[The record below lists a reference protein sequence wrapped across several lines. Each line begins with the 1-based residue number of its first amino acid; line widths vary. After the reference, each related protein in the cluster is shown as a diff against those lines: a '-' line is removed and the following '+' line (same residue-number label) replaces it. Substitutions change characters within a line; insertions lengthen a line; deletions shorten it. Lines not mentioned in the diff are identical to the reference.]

1 MALLRRS
8 ILVLLLICLGCSA
21 QSAPSAIDLRI
32 ERQVRSY
39 YSIPADVKILVS
51 APKPS
56 EFPNFDALTITFD
69 RGEKKQDFEFLL
81 SKDDKTLIR
90 MTRFDLNQDPYAE
103 LMRKI
108 NVSGRPTRGNKNAKV
123 VAVNYDDFE
132 CPFCSHMHQTLF
144 PELLKEYGDRV
155 EFIYKDFPLVEIHPW
170 AMHAAVDANCVAA
183 QSPEAYWDF
192 ADYIHANQQSV
203 NKVKDRDAEF
213 TELDRVTMLE
223 GQQHSLDAG
232 KLQSCVKAQNDDA
245 VKASMKEAETLGVE
259 ATPTLFVNG
268 EKLDGAR
275 PIAELR
281 AVFDRALEQAGIARA
296 SASRRAVRRRASSEQ
311 LIPTR
316 AATEGA
322 G

>member
-1 MALLRRS
+1 MKRRFLVALLRRS

-21 QSAPSAIDLRI
+21 QSAPSSVNLRI

-56 EFPNFDALTITFD
+56 DFPNFDALTITFD

-81 SKDDKTLIR
+81 SKDAKTLIR
-90 MTRFDLNQDPYAE
+90 LTRFDLNQDPYAE
-103 LMRKI
+103 LMKKI
-108 NVSGRPTRGNKNAKV
+108 NVSGRPTRGSKNAKV

-203 NKVKDRDAEF
+203 NKMKDRDAAF
-213 TELDRVTMLE
+213 SELDRLAMLQ
-223 GQQHSLDAG
+223 GQQHSLDTG
-232 KLQSCVKAQNDDA
+232 KLQSCIKAQDDEA
-245 VKASMKEAETLGVE
+245 VKASMKEAEALGVE

-281 AVFDRALEQAGIARA
+281 AVFDRALQQAGTPVPAHPGA
-296 SASRRAVRRRASSEQ
+296 QSAAPPAPSH
-311 LIPTR
+311 
-316 AATEGA
+316 
-322 G
+322 

>member
-21 QSAPSAIDLRI
+21 QSAPSSVNLRI

-56 EFPNFDALTITFD
+56 DFPNFDALTITFD

-81 SKDDKTLIR
+81 SKDAKTLIR
-90 MTRFDLNQDPYAE
+90 LTRFDLNQDPYAE
-103 LMRKI
+103 LMKKI
-108 NVSGRPTRGNKNAKV
+108 NVSGRPTRGSKNAKV

-203 NKVKDRDAEF
+203 NKMKDRDAAF
-213 TELDRVTMLE
+213 SELDRLAMLQ
-223 GQQHSLDAG
+223 GQQHSLDTG
-232 KLQSCVKAQNDDA
+232 KLQSCIKAQDDEA
-245 VKASMKEAETLGVE
+245 VKASMKEAEALGVE

-281 AVFDRALEQAGIARA
+281 AVFDRALQQAGTPVPAHPGA
-296 SASRRAVRRRASSEQ
+296 QSAAPPAPSH
-311 LIPTR
+311 
-316 AATEGA
+316 
-322 G
+322 

>member
-1 MALLRRS
+1 MNRRFLVALLRRS
-8 ILVLLLICLGCSA
+8 ILMLLLICLGCSA
-21 QSAPSAIDLRI
+21 QSAPSAVDLRI

-56 EFPNFDALTITFD
+56 QFPSFDALTITFD

-90 MTRFDLNQDPYAE
+90 LTRFDLNQDPYAE

-108 NVSGRPTRGNKNAKV
+108 NVGGRPTRGNKNAKV

-213 TELDRVTMLE
+213 SELDRVAMLE

-232 KLQSCVKAQNDDA
+232 KLESCVKAQNDDA

-281 AVFDRALEQAGIARA
+281 AVFDRALEQAGIARPA
-296 SASRRAVRRRASSEQ
+296 HPGAQSA
-311 LIPTR
+311 
-316 AATEGA
+316 AAPA
-322 G
+322 PSN

>member
-8 ILVLLLICLGCSA
+8 ILMLLLICLGCSA
-21 QSAPSAIDLRI
+21 QSAPSAVDLRI

-56 EFPNFDALTITFD
+56 QFPSFDALTITFD

-90 MTRFDLNQDPYAE
+90 LTRFDLNQDPYAE

-108 NVSGRPTRGNKNAKV
+108 NVGGRPTRGNKNAKV

-170 AMHAAVDANCVAA
+170 ALHAAVDANCVAA

-213 TELDRVTMLE
+213 SELDRVAMLE

-232 KLQSCVKAQNDDA
+232 KLESCVKAQNDDA

-281 AVFDRALEQAGIARA
+281 AVFDRALEQAGIARPA
-296 SASRRAVRRRASSEQ
+296 HPGAQSA
-311 LIPTR
+311 
-316 AATEGA
+316 AAPA
-322 G
+322 PSN

>member
-8 ILVLLLICLGCSA
+8 ILMLLLICLGCSA
-21 QSAPSAIDLRI
+21 QSAPSAVDLRI

-56 EFPNFDALTITFD
+56 QFPSFDALTITFD

-90 MTRFDLNQDPYAE
+90 LTRFDLNQDPYAE

-108 NVSGRPTRGNKNAKV
+108 NVGGRPTRGNKNAKV

-213 TELDRVTMLE
+213 SELDRVAMLE

-232 KLQSCVKAQNDDA
+232 KLESCVKAQNDDA

-281 AVFDRALEQAGIARA
+281 AVFDRALEQAGIARPA
-296 SASRRAVRRRASSEQ
+296 HPGAQSA
-311 LIPTR
+311 
-316 AATEGA
+316 AAPA
-322 G
+322 PSN

>member
-1 MALLRRS
+1 MVLLRRS
-8 ILVLLLICLGCSA
+8 ILMLLLICLGCSA
-21 QSAPSAIDLRI
+21 QSAPGAIDLRI

-39 YSIPADVKILVS
+39 YSIPSDVKILVS
-51 APKPS
+51 ATRPS

-90 MTRFDLNQDPYAE
+90 LTRFDLNQDPYAE

-213 TELDRVTMLE
+213 SELDRVAMLE
-223 GQQHSLDAG
+223 GQQHTLDAG
-232 KLQSCVKAQNDDA
+232 KLEACVKAQNDDA

-281 AVFDRALEQAGIARA
+281 AVIDRALEQAGIAA
-296 SASRRAVRRRASSEQ
+296 PAHPGAPSA
-311 LIPTR
+311 
-316 AATEGA
+316 AAPA
-322 G
+322 PSN

>member
-1 MALLRRS
+1 MNRRFLVALLRRS

-51 APKPS
+51 ATKPS

-90 MTRFDLNQDPYAE
+90 LTRFDLNQDPYAE

-213 TELDRVTMLE
+213 SELDRVALLE

-281 AVFDRALEQAGIARA
+281 AVFDRALEQAGIAA
-296 SASRRAVRRRASSEQ
+296 PAHPGAPSA
-311 LIPTR
+311 
-316 AATEGA
+316 AAPA
-322 G
+322 PSN

>member
-1 MALLRRS
+1 MNRRFLVALLRRS

-56 EFPNFDALTITFD
+56 EFPNFEALTITFD

-90 MTRFDLNQDPYAE
+90 LTRFDLNQDPYAE

-213 TELDRVTMLE
+213 SELDRVTMLE

-232 KLQSCVKAQNDDA
+232 KLESCVKAQNDDA

-281 AVFDRALEQAGIARA
+281 AVFDRALEQAGIAA
-296 SASRRAVRRRASSEQ
+296 PAHPGAPSA
-311 LIPTR
+311 
-316 AATEGA
+316 AAPA
-322 G
+322 PSN

>member
-1 MALLRRS
+1 MNRRFFLALLRRS

-21 QSAPSAIDLRI
+21 QSAPDSVDLRI

-39 YSIPADVKILVS
+39 YSIPADVKIEVS

-69 RGEKKQDFEFLL
+69 RGERKQNFEFLL
-81 SKDDKTLIR
+81 SKDGKTLIR
-90 MTRFDLNQDPYAE
+90 LTRFDLNQDPYAE

-108 NVSGRPTRGNKNAKV
+108 NVSGRPTRGNQKAKV

-192 ADYIHANQQSV
+192 ADYLHANQQSV
-203 NKVKDRDAEF
+203 NKVKDREAEF
-213 TELDRVTMLE
+213 SELDRVAMLQ
-223 GQQHSLDAG
+223 GQQHSLDTG
-232 KLQSCVKAQNDDA
+232 RLQSCIKAQNDEA
-245 VKASMKEAETLGVE
+245 VKASMKEGETLGVE

-281 AVFDRALEQAGIARA
+281 AVFDRALEQAGVAVPTHPGA
-296 SASRRAVRRRASSEQ
+296 QSA
-311 LIPTR
+311 
-316 AATEGA
+316 AAPA
-322 G
+322 PSN

>member
-1 MALLRRS
+1 MKRRFLVALLRRS

-21 QSAPSAIDLRI
+21 QSAPSSVNLRI

-56 EFPNFDALTITFD
+56 DFPNFDALTITFD

-81 SKDDKTLIR
+81 SKDAKTLIR
-90 MTRFDLNQDPYAE
+90 LTRFDLNQDPYAE
-103 LMRKI
+103 LMKKI
-108 NVSGRPTRGNKNAKV
+108 NVSGRPTRGSKNAKV

-203 NKVKDRDAEF
+203 NKMKDRDAAF
-213 TELDRVTMLE
+213 SELDRLAMLQ
-223 GQQHSLDAG
+223 GQQHSLDTG
-232 KLQSCVKAQNDDA
+232 KLQSCIKAQDDEA

-281 AVFDRALEQAGIARA
+281 AVFDRALAQAGIAVPA
-296 SASRRAVRRRASSEQ
+296 HPGAQSAAPPAPSH
-311 LIPTR
+311 
-316 AATEGA
+316 
-322 G
+322 

>member
-8 ILVLLLICLGCSA
+8 ILVLLVICLGCSA

-90 MTRFDLNQDPYAE
+90 LTRFDLNQDPYAE

-203 NKVKDRDAEF
+203 NKGKDRDAEF
-213 TELDRVTMLE
+213 SELDRVTMLE

-232 KLQSCVKAQNDDA
+232 KLESCVKAQNDDA

-281 AVFDRALEQAGIARA
+281 AVFDRALEQAGIARPA
-296 SASRRAVRRRASSEQ
+296 HPGAPSA
-311 LIPTR
+311 
-316 AATEGA
+316 AAPVPSN
-322 G
+322 

>member
-1 MALLRRS
+1 MNRRFLVALLRRS

-51 APKPS
+51 ATKPS

-90 MTRFDLNQDPYAE
+90 LTRFDLNQDPYAE

-132 CPFCSHMHQTLF
+132 CPFCSHMHETLF

-213 TELDRVTMLE
+213 SELDRVAMLE

-245 VKASMKEAETLGVE
+245 VKASMKEGETLGVE

-281 AVFDRALEQAGIARA
+281 AVFDRALEQAGIAA
-296 SASRRAVRRRASSEQ
+296 PAHPGAPSA
-311 LIPTR
+311 
-316 AATEGA
+316 AAPA
-322 G
+322 PSN

>member
-1 MALLRRS
+1 MNRRFLVALLRRS

-39 YSIPADVKILVS
+39 YSIPDDVKILVS
-51 APKPS
+51 ATKPS

-81 SKDDKTLIR
+81 SKDNKTLIR
-90 MTRFDLNQDPYAE
+90 LTRFDLNQDPYAE

-213 TELDRVTMLE
+213 SELDRLAMLE

-232 KLQSCVKAQNDDA
+232 KLESCVKAQNDDA

-281 AVFDRALEQAGIARA
+281 AVFDRALEQAGIARPA
-296 SASRRAVRRRASSEQ
+296 HPGAPSA
-311 LIPTR
+311 
-316 AATEGA
+316 AAPA
-322 G
+322 PSN

>member
-1 MALLRRS
+1 MNRRFLVSLVRRS

-21 QSAPSAIDLRI
+21 QSAPNTVDLRI

-39 YSIPADVKILVS
+39 YSIPADVKIEVS

-69 RGEKKQDFEFLL
+69 RGEKKQNFEFLL
-81 SKDDKTLIR
+81 SKDGKTLIR
-90 MTRFDLNQDPYAE
+90 LTRFDLSQDPYAE

-108 NVSGRPTRGNKNAKV
+108 NVSGRPTRGNQNAKV

-132 CPFCSHMHQTLF
+132 CPFCSRMHQTLF

-203 NKVKDRDAEF
+203 NKMKDRDAAF
-213 TELDRVTMLE
+213 SELDRLAVLQ

-232 KLQSCVKAQNDDA
+232 KLQSCIKTQNDEA
-245 VKASMKEAETLGVE
+245 VKASMKEGETLGVE
-259 ATPTLFVNG
+259 ATPTLFING

-275 PIAELR
+275 PIAEVR
-281 AVFDRALEQAGIARA
+281 AVFDRALEQAGIAVPA
-296 SASRRAVRRRASSEQ
+296 HPGAQSA
-311 LIPTR
+311 
-316 AATEGA
+316 AAPA
-322 G
+322 PSK

>member
-1 MALLRRS
+1 MNRRFLVALLRRS

-21 QSAPSAIDLRI
+21 QSAPSAVNLRI

-39 YSIPADVKILVS
+39 YSIPADVKIEVS

-56 EFPNFDALTITFD
+56 DFPNFDALTITFD

-81 SKDDKTLIR
+81 SKDAKTLIR
-90 MTRFDLNQDPYAE
+90 LTRFDLNQDPYAE
-103 LMRKI
+103 LMKKI
-108 NVSGRPTRGNKNAKV
+108 NVSGRPTRGSKNAKV

-203 NKVKDRDAEF
+203 NKMKDRDAAF
-213 TELDRVTMLE
+213 SELDRLAMLQ
-223 GQQHSLDAG
+223 GQQHNLDTG
-232 KLQSCVKAQNDDA
+232 KLQSCIKAQDDQA

-281 AVFDRALEQAGIARA
+281 AVFDRALAQAGIAVPA
-296 SASRRAVRRRASSEQ
+296 HPGAQSA
-311 LIPTR
+311 
-316 AATEGA
+316 AAPA
-322 G
+322 PSH

>member
-21 QSAPSAIDLRI
+21 QSAPSSVNLRI

-56 EFPNFDALTITFD
+56 DFPNFDALTITFD

-81 SKDDKTLIR
+81 SKDAKTLIR
-90 MTRFDLNQDPYAE
+90 LTRFDLNQDPYAE
-103 LMRKI
+103 LMKKI
-108 NVSGRPTRGNKNAKV
+108 NVSGRPTRGSKNAKV

-203 NKVKDRDAEF
+203 NKMKDRDAAF
-213 TELDRVTMLE
+213 SELDRLAMLQ
-223 GQQHSLDAG
+223 GQQHSLDTG
-232 KLQSCVKAQNDDA
+232 KLQSCIKAQDDEA

-281 AVFDRALEQAGIARA
+281 AVFDRALAQAGIAVPA
-296 SASRRAVRRRASSEQ
+296 HPGAQSAAPPAPSH
-311 LIPTR
+311 
-316 AATEGA
+316 
-322 G
+322 